1 MPSTSR
7 VIILAVQLA
16 TAAAW
21 SGHAGTVLSRRTP
34 IVTMALPAEVLEVY
48 NGRFIELGTAPS
60 SKRGS
65 SVAKV
70 DEDDVSQLWD
80 ALLMACNNDE
90 ECALAAAKQN
100 PTIISPL
107 YSNPVTVAAS
117 KEALLKVMEGD
128 EREALDIILQN
139 PAILQCG
146 KSLSNQRADEIK
158 SFARMRSFADR
169 VPPQI
174 SQGILV
180 LVLGTVLLNIVL
192 SKSDDPAV
200 LDLLMVLK
208 PLLGG
213 TFALAFLGTISM
225 VGMGEAAAS
234 RAKRSKKEE

>member
-1 MPSTSR
+1 MHRPQATFGSHISRASRFRAPYLSSMASPARASIRLSTTLFSR
-7 VIILAVQLA
+7 HLAQHSA
-16 TAAAW
+16 STTPA
-21 SGHAGTVLSRRTP
+21 HA
-34 IVTMALPAEVLEVY
+34 
-48 NGRFIELGTAPS
+48 
-60 SKRGS
+60 RG
-65 SVAKV
+65 
-70 DEDDVSQLWD
+70 
-80 ALLMACNNDE
+80 
-90 ECALAAAKQN
+90 
-100 PTIISPL
+100 
-107 YSNPVTVAAS
+107 
-117 KEALLKVMEGD
+117 
-128 EREALDIILQN
+128 ALDIILQN

>member
-1 MPSTSR
+1 
-7 VIILAVQLA
+7 
-16 TAAAW
+16 
-21 SGHAGTVLSRRTP
+21 
-34 IVTMALPAEVLEVY
+34 
-48 NGRFIELGTAPS
+48 
-60 SKRGS
+60 
-65 SVAKV
+65 
-70 DEDDVSQLWD
+70 
-80 ALLMACNNDE
+80 
-90 ECALAAAKQN
+90 
-100 PTIISPL
+100 
-107 YSNPVTVAAS
+107 
-117 KEALLKVMEGD
+117 MEGD

-158 SFARMRSFADR
+158 SFARMLASFADR

-234 RAKRSKKEE
+234 RAKRSKKEGRKAGGHKRPAARRRREGQRPHGWSAAEQRGEREERGATAASRGQRREDGRETSQRPWRASG